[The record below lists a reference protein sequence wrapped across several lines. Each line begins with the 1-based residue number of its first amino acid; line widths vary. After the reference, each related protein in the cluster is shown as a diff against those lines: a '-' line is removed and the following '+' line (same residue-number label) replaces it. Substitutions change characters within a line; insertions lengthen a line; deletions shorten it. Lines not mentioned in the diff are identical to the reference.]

1 MRALAG
7 GRADMPSWVKR
18 PMRCFSMRSTWVLLI
33 TPCRGKLSS
42 VKKDTVTGMSVV
54 YQWYVGVTGA
64 PERVIQPTCHGVAR
78 LAIVCLGRGM

>member
-42 VKKDTVTGMSVV
+42 VKKTIVTGMLVV
-54 YQWYVGVTGA
+54 RREYVSVTGA
-64 PERVIQPTCHGVAR
+64 PESAIQPT
-78 LAIVCLGRGM
+78 

>member
-33 TPCRGKLSS
+33 TPCKGKLSS
-42 VKKDTVTGMSVV
+42 AKKETLTGVSLVRQEYVSVN
-54 YQWYVGVTGA
+54 GA
-64 PERVIQPTCHGVAR
+64 PESAKQPT
-78 LAIVCLGRGM
+78 